1 MSAGPAVCC
10 PRPRCSPRAPL
21 RAPQGL
27 RLMLSAALA
36 RPCSW
41 AVAAGGYSG
50 GQLVLPAI
58 PGDRLRKT
66 DPLTP
71 DVFEG
76 M

>member
-1 MSAGPAVCC
+1 
-10 PRPRCSPRAPL
+10 
-21 RAPQGL
+21 
-27 RLMLSAALA
+27 MLSAALA